1 MQSTFKNLLYV
12 LRHYKLATVTNL
24 LGLSFAFLL
33 FMLISIHVGHE
44 YSFDASLLNRERI
57 FQLENKRDDGIWEAN
72 FARPQLER
80 FIAAS
85 PYIEA
90 AAITNNLVY
99 SSVRFGISAS
109 EGPDARSYMEQ
120 VERITPGYTKVFG
133 FELVAGDTDCLKRP
147 EGTLIPE
154 SMARKLFGEE
164 NPIGKPVY
172 LSEFAGAEGSII
184 YGLSFAGI
192 YRGRRLSRFPGKH
205 PGEEC
210 PVYPDHGERDDG
222 KLAYRPLLLLSADVD
237 AGIRLCHYRD
247 LYGR

>member
-147 EGTLIPE
+147 LGRMTCYLLKFHWDC
-154 SMARKLFGEE
+154 MADYICQF
-164 NPIGKPVY
+164 
-172 LSEFAGAEGSII
+172 S
-184 YGLSFAGI
+184 
-192 YRGRRLSRFPGKH
+192 SRFDRSLRAFPDDMSGNILC
-205 PGEEC
+205 ELVL
-210 PVYPDHGERDDG
+210 PVIADHAIEIHLTVVIDDVSG
-222 KLAYRPLLLLSADVD
+222 
-237 AGIRLCHYRD
+237 CH
-247 LYGR
+247 L

>member
-172 LSEFAGAEGSII
+172 LS
-184 YGLSFAGI
+184 
-192 YRGRRLSRFPGKH
+192 
-205 PGEEC
+205 
-210 PVYPDHGERDDG
+210 
-222 KLAYRPLLLLSADVD
+222 
-237 AGIRLCHYRD
+237 
-247 LYGR
+247 